1 MDTDYT
7 PPVMRTNG
15 IALAAVAA
23 AALALVFAG
32 IGAGSAWSRHP
43 ALRLAKTAPL
53 EIAGS
58 RFRSR
63 ERVRV
68 TIYVSQFRRART
80 VQASGTGSFVAA
92 FSTNVDRCTEFSAV
106 AVGNGGS
113 RAVLKLLPQP
123 ACMPQ

>member
-1 MDTDYT
+1 
-7 PPVMRTNG
+7 MRTNG

-23 AALALVFAG
+23 AALALVFG

-43 ALRLAKTAPL
+43 ALRLAKTSPL

-68 TIYVSQFRRART
+68 TIYVSQLRRART
-80 VQASGTGSFVAA
+80 VQASETGSFVAA

-106 AVGNGGS
+106 AVGNRGS
-113 RAVLKLLPQP
+113 RAVLKPLPQP